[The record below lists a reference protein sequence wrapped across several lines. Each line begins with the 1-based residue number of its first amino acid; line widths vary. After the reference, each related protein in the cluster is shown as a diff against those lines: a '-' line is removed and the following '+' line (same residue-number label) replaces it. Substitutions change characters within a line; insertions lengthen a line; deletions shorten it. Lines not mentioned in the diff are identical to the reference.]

1 MHQMD
6 RRTFLL
12 ATGRWLTVA
21 ALAPTAAGCARLL
34 RWSESQGSP
43 VEDSEAVVFSTSTTG
58 DATTTTSAIPG
69 DATTSSQAGNASTTT
84 TAPAAPDLA
93 VFRGDSPGDN
103 VRAAV
108 AQLGGMERFVK
119 RDAKVVVKPNVLT
132 GKPPEY
138 AVNTNPLVIAEIVR
152 MCLEA
157 GAANVTVL
165 DYPTTSPRAAFQNSG
180 LQQATRSPVAPS
192 STSATATSSA
202 STSPRGVAITSWPL
216 VTDALEADT
225 LINVPIGKTHG
236 MAGLTLSMK
245 NLMGIMGDP
254 RGQIHIDFP
263 QKITDL
269 NTLVKPHLV
278 ILDAYRVMVRNG
290 PSGGRLRGHRTAQD
304 LRRRHQPG
312 GHRRLRLRPHGL
324 EAHRPAQSGG
334 GQRPGA
340 GRDRPGQ
347 VQHLR
352 GDRLMAGDEPA
363 TDRRPEAPSYAG
375 ADSIRASRVR
385 ARGRR
390 RGIHRYRR
398 LFQIFFLLL
407 FFALLTLTIWP
418 LGTLLLG
425 GFLLADPLLAVN
437 SVANGVLRW
446 EFLLAMPV
454 LLSPLFFGTGLLRLR
469 LPAGIHRSNCSA
481 RGANATLAP
490 EHARSCARCPC
501 SGSWWW

>member
-21 ALAPTAAGCARLL
+21 ALAPTVSGCAHLL

-43 VEDSEAVVFSTSTTG
+43 VEDSEAAALPTSTTG
-58 DATTTTSAIPG
+58 SATTTTGAISST
-69 DATTSSQAGNASTTT
+69 TTSSEGGPASTTT
-84 TAPAAPDLA
+84 TAPPVPDLA
-93 VFRGDSPGDN
+93 VFRGDSPGAN

-138 AVNTNPLVIAEIVR
+138 AVNTNPLVVSEIVR

-157 GAANVTVL
+157 GAAQVTVL

-180 LQQATRSPVAPS
+180 LQQVVEESGGTLKYLSNRNFERVDIPE
-192 STSATATSSA
+192 
-202 STSPRGVAITSWPL
+202 GVAITSWPL

-263 QKITDL
+263 RKITDL
-269 NTLVKPHLV
+269 STLVKPHLV

-290 PSGGRLRGHRTAQD
+290 PSGGRLEDIELRKTCVAGTSLVAIDTYGCTIMGWKPTD
-304 LRRRHQPG
+304 LPS
-312 GHRRLRLRPHGL
+312 LV
-324 EAHRPAQSGG
+324 EAN
-334 GQRPGA
+334 
-340 GRDRPGQ
+340 
-347 VQHLR
+347 
-352 GDRLMAGDEPA
+352 
-363 TDRRPEAPSYAG
+363 
-375 ADSIRASRVR
+375 
-385 ARGRR
+385 ARG
-390 RGIHRYRR
+390 
-398 LFQIFFLLL
+398 
-407 FFALLTLTIWP
+407 
-418 LGTLLLG
+418 LGEID
-425 GFLLADPLLAVN
+425 LAKY
-437 SVANGVLRW
+437 SVF
-446 EFLLAMPV
+446 E
-454 LLSPLFFGTGLLRLR
+454 GT
-469 LPAGIHRSNCSA
+469 A
-481 RGANATLAP
+481 
-490 EHARSCARCPC
+490 
-501 SGSWWW
+501 